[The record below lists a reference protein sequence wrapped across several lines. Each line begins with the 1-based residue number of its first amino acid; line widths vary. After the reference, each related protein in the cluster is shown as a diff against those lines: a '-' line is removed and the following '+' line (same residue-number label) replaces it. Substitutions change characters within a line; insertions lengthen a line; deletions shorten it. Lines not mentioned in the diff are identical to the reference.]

1 MFTLQNKIP
10 LYVLNNFL
18 KFERKIYQLFGLQ
31 LGRPLSI
38 KFVLYMV
45 AFGVIEI
52 IWYNLPVVGSLINWL
67 PFGIL
72 VVIPI
77 GVAWLLSDIGTEDR
91 SSIAFFIS
99 FFAYQYRRHFV
110 KRTYYRGRTVE
121 KPRSYQF
128 SNYYTY
134 KINSKK
140 DEEKIKVDDDNEST
154 VSV

>member
-1 MFTLQNKIP
+1 MNNRIP

-18 KFERKIYQLFGLQ
+18 KFDRKIYQLFGLK

-38 KFVLYMV
+38 RFVLYMV
-45 AFGVIEI
+45 GFGVLEI
-52 IWYNLPVVGSLINWL
+52 ILYNLPVLGNLINWL

-72 VVIPI
+72 FIIPI
-77 GVAWLLSDIGTEDR
+77 GLAWLLSDIGTEDR

-99 FFAYQYRRHFV
+99 FLSYQYRKLFV

-128 SNYYTY
+128 SKYYTY
-134 KINSKK
+134 NMNL
-140 DEEKIKVDDDNEST
+140 EEKELEDEKKVDEHEST
-154 VSV
+154 ISI

>member
-1 MFTLQNKIP
+1 MNNRIP

-18 KFERKIYQLFGLQ
+18 KFDRKIYQLFGLK

-45 AFGVIEI
+45 GFGVLEI
-52 IWYNLPVVGSLINWL
+52 ILYNLPVLGNLINWL

-72 VVIPI
+72 FIIPI
-77 GVAWLLSDIGTEDR
+77 GLAWLLSDIGTEDR

-99 FFAYQYRRHFV
+99 FLSYQYRKFFV
-110 KRTYYRGRTVE
+110 KRTHYRGRTVE

-134 KINSKK
+134 NMNL
-140 DEEKIKVDDDNEST
+140 EEKELEDEKKVDENEST
-154 VSV
+154 ISI